1 MNAGAPCHIADNTL
15 LYQLKTFLVRRI
27 SGQWESLE
35 FILAQDGMAEFC
47 EDLLRVDQGVN
58 GFLEHTG
65 LHINIDP
72 DIGDM
77 LRQNSN
83 GSPSPKSKFRALLD
97 PLCLLPGVREVNI
110 KGSGHGGYLSHI
122 NASICGL
129 EPKAEGTKTV

>member
-1 MNAGAPCHIADNTL
+1 MNAGAPCHIAGNAI
-15 LYQLKTFLVRRI
+15 LYQLKNFLVRKF
-27 SGQWESLE
+27 L
-35 FILAQDGMAEFC
+35 
-47 EDLLRVDQGVN
+47 VN
-58 GFLEHTG
+58 GRVSSSFSLKMTWPSSVRIYLESIRGLMAHTG

-110 KGSGHGGYLSHI
+110 TGSGHGGYLSHI
-122 NASICGL
+122 NASICGP
-129 EPKAEGTKTV
+129 EPNAEETKTV